1 MSSEKSRR
9 AELVIAGTMC
19 AIIALQFALKYWLF
33 TLICLIC
40 AAILALCGA
49 AMYLVVKLDDRWTA
63 LDSGFKALEERA
75 VAQNALYLAGDPGG
89 IYGEFPPADL
99 DGPAVIEP
107 EVPPESHGGGS
118 VKSTPIDVVRGESE
132 RLSTEG
138 SANIAARVT
147 ITVGEGP
154 HELLAAEDTVFVSNW
169 SAGTV
174 SEIDQDTDRV
184 VRTIPIGG
192 GSSPGPMALD
202 MHGAVYVSNN
212 WAQTVSVIG
221 PDSVEVDRTVWIVG
235 APGTVAVDACG
246 RIHVV
251 SGGVLGI
258 LNVIAATGAPASE
271 RIDIGYHP
279 GGMAIDA
286 RGTVFVAI
294 SDATIYQDPGP
305 PSHIV
310 AVDPGAKEIGR
321 VLDVPISGAGPLHID
336 ATGHLVVASSHHG
349 NRLLD
354 IDPGDPDEFTTIDLY
369 PVTVHRFA
377 LGPNNTIYAVGPL
390 AERYDQYALIVVD
403 RTTLT
408 TRSLIEL
415 SEDPSDVAVGN
426 GGVAYVANRC
436 SPTVTKVSFAT

>member
-1 MSSEKSRR
+1 
-9 AELVIAGTMC
+9 
-19 AIIALQFALKYWLF
+19 
-33 TLICLIC
+33 
-40 AAILALCGA
+40 
-49 AMYLVVKLDDRWTA
+49 MYLVVKLDDRRTA

-75 VAQNALYLAGDPGG
+75 EVQNTLYLAGDPGG
-89 IYGEFPPADL
+89 VYGEYPPADL
-99 DGPAVIEP
+99 DGPPVIEP
-107 EVPPESHGGGS
+107 EVPPESPGGA
-118 VKSTPIDVVRGESE
+118 VKSTPVEVVRGESE
-132 RLSTEG
+132 RPSAEAP
-138 SANIAARVT
+138 ANITARVT

-169 SAGTV
+169 TAGTV

-192 GSSPGPMALD
+192 NSSPGPMARD

-212 WAQTVSVIG
+212 WARTVSVIG
-221 PDSVEVDRTVWIVG
+221 PDSVEVDRTVWIDSG
-235 APGTVAVDACG
+235 PGTIAVDARG

-251 SGGVLGI
+251 SGGVLGV
-258 LNVIAATGAPASE
+258 LNIIAATGAPASD

-279 GGMAIDA
+279 GGIAIDTS
-286 RGTVFVAI
+286 GTVFVAI
-294 SDATIYQDPGP
+294 SDATIYYNPGP

-310 AVDPGAKEIGR
+310 AINPRAKKICR
-321 VLDVPISGAGPLHID
+321 ILDIPVSGAAPLHID
-336 ATGHLVVASSHHG
+336 AAGHLIVASPHDG

-354 IDPGDPDEFTTIDLY
+354 IDPDNPEEFTTIDLS

-377 LGPNNTIYAVGPL
+377 LGPNNTIYAVGSL
-390 AERYDQYALIVVD
+390 ARCDQYALIVID
-403 RTTLT
+403 RATLT

-426 GGVAYVANRC
+426 DGAAYLANRY